1 MPEELKRDLDLLL
14 LTAIGVGAMVG
25 SGIYTLPGLVAS
37 VSGPLSIL
45 AVLAM
50 SAITGLF
57 VYILVELGR
66 EFPRSGALYYFARE
80 SFGELAGFITGF
92 SFYVSCFVGTA
103 AIIYSFVLYASFFAE
118 GLTLTPLGTAVALLL
133 LAAVTAVNVLGVK
146 HGALLN
152 LALTVLRAA
161 PLLLFTAVGL
171 LSLKL
176 ANLEPLAPYGYG
188 SIALAIA
195 FGFWMFVGFESIVLV
210 GDEVKRPAETI
221 ARSALAT
228 VLIVSALYTLL
239 IASFVGSVDLGRAG
253 PRGGRLAGAQLP
265 LIPPG

>member
-1 MPEELKRDLDLLL
+1 MPEELKRDLGLLL
-14 LTAIGVGAMVG
+14 LTGIGVGAMVG
-25 SGIYTLPGLVAS
+25 SGVYALPGLVAS

-57 VYILVELGR
+57 VYILAELGR
-66 EFPRSGALYYFARE
+66 ELPRSGALYYFARE
-80 SFGELAGFITGF
+80 SFGDLAGFITGF

-118 GLTLTPLGTAVALLL
+118 GLAVGLTLTPLGTALALLL
-133 LAAVTAVNVLGVK
+133 LAVVTAVNVLGVK

-152 LALTVLRAA
+152 LALTVLRVI
-161 PLLLFTAVGL
+161 PLLLFIGVGL
-171 LSLKL
+171 LSLRP

-195 FGFWMFVGFESIVLV
+195 FGFWMFVGFESLVLV
-210 GDEVKRPAETI
+210 GDEVRRPAETI
-221 ARSALAT
+221 RKSALAT
-228 VLIVSALYTLL
+228 VLGGLSPLHPPHRLVR
-239 IASFVGSVDLGRAG
+239 GVD
-253 PRGGRLAGAQLP
+253 
-265 LIPPG
+265 